1 MPSNPPHL
9 RILTS
14 SKPHEF
20 FNSLEN
26 RDLTPGSEAA
36 QLSATLFSQKD
47 PGLCLQVG
55 RGTLYGCGGGRHGPL
70 GTAGGSS
77 GIPPTQIRPS
87 LRTRCWPRSLA
98 AQLEDSSHLSCPV
111 PGFPPNPTSPHSW
124 AWCPSLAD
132 CSVLPRLDVQFG
144 GHRARPFPEASGD
157 GILGREMT

>member
-9 RILTS
+9 HILTS

-77 GIPPTQIRPS
+77 GIQPTQIRPS
-87 LRTRCWPRSLA
+87 LRTRCWPGSLA

-124 AWCPSLAD
+124 AWCLHPWQTAVSCPAWMSSL
-132 CSVLPRLDVQFG
+132 
-144 GHRARPFPEASGD
+144 EATEPGLS
-157 GILGREMT
+157 LKPLEMASWAER